1 MSARMLLA
9 IVLLA
14 PITLAAQV
22 PPDDPKP
29 APPPVSL
36 GPGDMDSEWDR
47 LRAADATGD
56 AEGRQRALNELTRIR
71 AERNIERFQEPSLA
85 LVAMGRQK
93 LAGGDTAGARADFE
107 MARRFDP
114 HSIDARLGLSDAE
127 GGGFVGRIAALVQHW
142 RGSEGGAHLRLLLT
156 LGGVVGATLFIGV
169 YALMM
174 MLRYGKLLHHD
185 LQEQFGPTS
194 NVLALGVFSLLML
207 LPMAALQGWAWVPVW
222 WLGVLFVYM
231 SQMER
236 VVSGLSAVALVAI
249 GPAVITVEERVQL
262 DRNPLYHASLHT
274 LDGGPNDGY
283 LALLQQA
290 SAADAEDRD
299 LQYLAAIQ
307 HKKAGQW
314 PQAEAVYR
322 TLLSADPSDAI
333 ALNNVANLEVAR
345 GELETAVSRYQ
356 AVADGGGSDTFRAT
370 ALYNLAVV
378 RLKQFDFEAAS
389 AVREV
394 ADDTDAALGQR
405 LDRLWSFDKD
415 GSSVQ
420 SVVDLALTAEEV
432 EAKFAGAAEGA
443 GLPNV
448 VGSAP
453 PASLSAAAGL
463 QNRFA
468 GAIVLMIVAFIA
480 LRSWRGHRLFTLQCP
495 KCGTVFCRRCHLGAV
510 AASLC
515 SQCYHMFVVKDGV
528 AAQARRHKLVEVES
542 EDSRKRRV
550 FALISILSPG
560 AGHVW
565 AQQTLF
571 GVILMDLWYGSLGLA
586 LVATLGPVAVSAAP
600 GSMTT
605 GAVLIPLGLIA
616 IAVFAIANMVRPS
629 FAVAMPRVRRG
640 GRARAA

>member
-1 MSARMLLA
+1 MIRMLLA

-14 PITLAAQV
+14 PLSVAAQL
-22 PPDDPKP
+22 PPDDPQP

-36 GPGDMDSEWDR
+36 GPGDVDTEWNR

-56 AEGRQRALNELTRIR
+56 AEGRQRALNELIRIR
-71 AERNIERFQEPSLA
+71 AERNIERFHEPSLA
-85 LVAMGRQK
+85 FVAMGRQK
-93 LAGGDTAGARADFE
+93 LAGGDAAGARADFE
-107 MARRFDP
+107 AARLFDP

-127 GGGFVGRIAALVQHW
+127 GGGFVGRITALVQHW
-142 RGSEGGAHLRLLLT
+142 RGSEGGPHLRLLLT
-156 LGGVVGATLFIGV
+156 LGAVVAAVLFVGV

-174 MLRYGKLLHHD
+174 MLRYGSRLHHD
-185 LQEQFGPTS
+185 IQEQFGPS
-194 NVLALGVFSLLML
+194 SDVLALGVFTLLML

-236 VVSGLSAVALVAI
+236 VVSGLATIALVVI
-249 GPAVITVEERVQL
+249 GPALIAVEEHVQV

-274 LDGGPNDGY
+274 LDGGPNGGY

-290 SAADAEDRD
+290 SAANPEDRD
-299 LQYLAAIQ
+299 FQYLAAIQ
-307 HKKAGQW
+307 HKKAGGW

-322 TLLSADPSDAI
+322 NVLRADPSDAI

-345 GELETAVSRYQ
+345 GQLETAVSRYQ
-356 AVADGGGSDTFRAT
+356 AVADGGGSTAFRTT

-394 ADDTDAALGQR
+394 ADDTDVTLGQR
-405 LDRLWSFDKD
+405 FDRLWSFDKD

-420 SVVDLALTAEEV
+420 TVVDLALAAEEV

-453 PASLSAAAGL
+453 PVSSSAASGL
-463 QNRFA
+463 QNRFV
-468 GAIVLMIVAFIA
+468 GAIVLMIVAFIV
-480 LRSWRGHRLFTLQCP
+480 LRSWRGQRLFTLQCP
-495 KCGTVFCRRCHLGAV
+495 KCGIVFCRRCHLGAV

-528 AAQARRHKLVEVES
+528 AAQARRHKLIEVES
-542 EDSRKRRV
+542 ELSRKHRV
-550 FALISILSPG
+550 FTLLSILSPG

-571 GVILMDLWYGSLGLA
+571 GAILMDLWYGSLGLA
-586 LVATLGPVAVSAAP
+586 LVATLGPVALSPAP
-600 GSMTT
+600 ASMTM
-605 GAVLIPLGLIA
+605 GAILIPLGFIA
-616 IAVFAIANMVRPS
+616 ISVFVIANLVRPS
-629 FAVAMPRVRRG
+629 FAVAMPRMRRASL
-640 GRARAA
+640 ARTA